1 MFSRE
6 QILITN
12 QFVSTLKA
20 WEKAVV
26 RNYGTHDTGYHQ
38 LLLFSR
44 DWFEAKD
51 RQLKARLARE
61 AAWRAEWEGK
71 KGQVYTVFQKI
82 DKNKSGTITVEELD
96 AVLGELVGFFGFGA
110 ADAAAEEDSAM
121 RSADADRWVQ
131 EERANGAL
139 SASALFARLDAD
151 SSGSV
156 PRPLSL
162 DVGIWD
168 KDYHKDDD
176 LLATQRI
183 DLSTASSGLMRY
195 HRIKCPALAEGAEI
209 KMLAFKWE
217 IVDAEPADD
226 DED

>member
-1 MFSRE
+1 MTE
-6 QILITN
+6 
-12 QFVSTLKA
+12 V
-20 WEKAVV
+20 
-26 RNYGTHDTGYHQ
+26 
-38 LLLFSR
+38 
-44 DWFEAKD
+44 EAH
-51 RQLKARLARE
+51 
-61 AAWRAEWEGK
+61 G
-71 KGQVYTVFQKI
+71 I
-82 DKNKSGTITVEELD
+82 P
-96 AVLGELVGFFGFGA
+96 A
-110 ADAAAEEDSAM
+110 ADAAENSETKRMEGADPYVVFRLASEYGG
-121 RSADADRWVQ
+121 SADNKAETTPVKNAANPSFDDRLELAVP
-131 EERANGAL
+131 AGL
-139 SASALFARLDAD
+139 
-151 SSGSV
+151 

-183 DLSTASSGLMRY
+183 DLSTATSGLMRH